1 MTSRS
6 KTAKGMTDVADLR
19 RLLLAFPELK
29 TKEGLVLESLKT
41 ASALPVAIA
50 AWSELVEQEIELE
63 SDEY

>member
-19 RLLLAFPELK
+19 RLLLTFPELK
-29 TKEGLVLESLKT
+29 IKEGLVLEALKT
-41 ASALPVAIA
+41 ATALPAAIA
-50 AWSELVEQEIELE
+50 AWNELVEQEIELE

>member
-1 MTSRS
+1 
-6 KTAKGMTDVADLR
+6 
-19 RLLLAFPELK
+19 
-29 TKEGLVLESLKT
+29 VLESLKT

>member
-1 MTSRS
+1 MSLITHSFLPS
-6 KTAKGMTDVADLR
+6 NIPNLR

-29 TKEGLVLESLKT
+29 NKEGLVLESLKT